1 MCIFHLFCS
10 DGAQLNT
17 ANTSHEKGGSDQSCI
32 ESMVDEMQA
41 KDRFNSQASA
51 SSHPDLTCFSDTSKV
66 SPSDIQNSG
75 LYCGKTY
82 NMSYSDIQNTGSGLY
97 NDETS
102 KVSHP
107 DIQNTSSGLYYDET
121 SKVSHP
127 DIQNT
132 GSGLY
137 YDETSK
143 VSHPDIQNTS
153 SGLYYDE
160 TSKVSHPDIQN
171 TGSGLYYDETSKV
184 SHPDIQNTSS
194 GLYYDETSK
203 LTHPDIQNTSS
214 GLYNDETSKL
224 THPDIQITGLYKN
237 KTFKMTQFDI
247 QDSELYYGETSNM
260 LHPDIQNSDLYC
272 GETSKV
278 SHPDIQNSGL
288 SAIHLVDHCYGK
300 PSELQF
306 ILIDHCYSETSQVS
320 HVSIQNSS
328 DEWNFTNDVLQN
340 KNQESDVEENIDETL
355 IGIMEVVEIHDEYE
369 NLRASLQ
376 RNLKSPYVMNT
387 NAENIEILSFYESK
401 EKTSV
406 KYRITVDEEF
416 HVCLKVH
423 NVEISRKHEI
433 WDGLPKMY
441 TEVQDIDLLL
451 SKLNTFNVCCGNHE
465 KEFHESFAQ
474 IGARITLLPVLSET
488 SSSEIHASGYREGDF
503 GASDEIG
510 NCYDSTIR
518 SVKCVLLVKGMRCC
532 HCKYYRQ
539 SLQNRKYRIMSKQNK
554 NVDFNA
560 SKYQHCYMTREMLI
574 DKINQQKN
582 DIKTLESEMTKL
594 KRQYRTLEHQKKNEI
609 QFLESRISK
618 LKRQDKIN
626 QQKN

>member
-10 DGAQLNT
+10 DGGQLNT
-17 ANTSHEKGGSDQSCI
+17 ANTSHEKGGSDLSCI
-32 ESMVDEMQA
+32 ESMVDEIQS
-41 KDRFNSQASA
+41 KDHFHSQASA
-51 SSHPDLTCFSDTSKV
+51 SSHPDITCFSETSKV

-75 LYCGKTY
+75 LYYGEISKVPPF
-82 NMSYSDIQNTGSGLY
+82 DIQNTGSGLC
-97 NDETS
+97 NDEDS
-102 KVSHP
+102 K
-107 DIQNTSSGLYYDET
+107 I
-121 SKVSHP
+121 
-127 DIQNT
+127 
-132 GSGLY
+132 
-137 YDETSK
+137 
-143 VSHPDIQNTS
+143 
-153 SGLYYDE
+153 
-160 TSKVSHPDIQN
+160 
-171 TGSGLYYDETSKV
+171 
-184 SHPDIQNTSS
+184 
-194 GLYYDETSK
+194 
-203 LTHPDIQNTSS
+203 
-214 GLYNDETSKL
+214 

-237 KTFKMTQFDI
+237 KTFKATLFDI
-247 QDSELYYGETSNM
+247 QDNEMYYGKTSNM

-288 SAIHLVDHCYGK
+288 SAMHLVDHCYCK

-320 HVSIQNSS
+320 HVGIQNTSV
-328 DEWNFTNDVLQN
+328 EWNFTNDVLQS

-355 IGIMEVVEIHDEYE
+355 FGVMEVVEIYDEYE

-376 RNLKSPYVMNT
+376 RDLRSPYVMNT
-387 NAENIEILSFYESK
+387 NAKNIEILSFYESK

-406 KYRITVDEEF
+406 KYRIKVDEEF

-433 WDGLPKMY
+433 WDGLPKLY
-441 TEVQDIDLLL
+441 TKVQDIDLLL
-451 SKLNTFNVCCGNHE
+451 SKLNTFNVCCGNNDEELIH
-465 KEFHESFAQ
+465 SFAQ

-488 SSSEIHASGYREGDF
+488 SSSEIHESGYREGDF
-503 GASDEIG
+503 GASDQIG

-532 HCKYYRQ
+532 HCKWYRQ
-539 SLQNRKYRIMSKQNK
+539 SLQNRKYCIMSKQKK
-554 NVDFNA
+554 NIDFNA

-574 DKINQQKN
+574 DKINQQKD

-594 KRQYRTLEHQKKNEI
+594 KRQYRILENQKKNEI
-609 QFLESRISK
+609 EFLESRISK